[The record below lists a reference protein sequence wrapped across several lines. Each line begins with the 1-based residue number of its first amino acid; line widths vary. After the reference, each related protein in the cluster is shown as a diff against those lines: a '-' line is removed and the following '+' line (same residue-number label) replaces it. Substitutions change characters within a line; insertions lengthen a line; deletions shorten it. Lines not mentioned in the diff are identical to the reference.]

1 MAPKITKTVTNN
13 KGGSS
18 RDRWYYFALGIVAG
32 IGIPAI
38 FGAVRAEF
46 FNPRLNELDRS
57 FEYSTCVTNAKDIA
71 IECGLTQEEF
81 ERRKQQR

>member
-1 MAPKITKTVTNN
+1 MAPKITKTVSND

-38 FGAVRAEF
+38 VGAVRAEF
-46 FNPRLNELDRS
+46 FNPRLNELDRA
-57 FEYSTCVTNAKDIA
+57 FEYSSCVTKAQNVAL
-71 IECGLTQEEF
+71 ECGSSQEEF